1 MAIVRENS
9 GSQNTN
15 GASTTI
21 TSFNAGSTANTAIVV
36 GSFIVGT
43 TAVSNVKWN
52 GSNITG
58 MTNQNNTTRTTFLYG
73 GAIGTGST
81 ANIVVTPA
89 SSSDTY
95 VVAAAYSG
103 VDQTTPFANSAFLA
117 STTSPYTINITLVTG
132 DWTVTSLNNLDNG
145 TSPSDSTNFTL
156 ISNSFG
162 NDCFGDSNGQAGN
175 GSVSVTIGGS
185 PNGQRIRRWD
195 AVIKA
200 STGGG
205 GATAYPAILLNHLN
219 I

>member
-1 MAIVRENS
+1 MAIARENT

-15 GASTTI
+15 GISTTI
-21 TSFNAGSTANTAIVV
+21 ASFNAGSNTNTAIVV

-43 TAVSNVKWN
+43 TAISNITWN
-52 GSNITG
+52 GSNLTG
-58 MTNQNNTTRTTFLYG
+58 MTNQNNVTRTTFLYG

-89 SSSDTY
+89 IGADTY

-117 STTSPYTINITLVTG
+117 SITSPYTINITVATG
-132 DWTVTSLNNLDNG
+132 DWTVTALNNLDSG
-145 TSPSDSTNFTL
+145 TSPADSTNFTL

-175 GSVSVTIGGS
+175 GSVAVTIGGS

-200 STGGG
+200 AVTPTTSN
-205 GATAYPAILLNHLN
+205 PSFLLQY
-219 I
+219 IAQQ